1 MCSGD
6 RIELS
11 ASNVTLSDN
20 DVRLFGVNKLQTFDD
35 DCFGFSTM
43 DSAVVFGSNDGCL
56 FRAVDLSVAIGLPF
70 SDGLTTQ

>member
-11 ASNVTLSDN
+11 VSNVTLSDN

-35 DCFGFSTM
+35 CFGFSTM
-43 DSAVVFGSNDGCL
+43 DSAVVFGLNDGL
-56 FRAVDLSVAIGLPF
+56 FRDVDLAVAIGLPF